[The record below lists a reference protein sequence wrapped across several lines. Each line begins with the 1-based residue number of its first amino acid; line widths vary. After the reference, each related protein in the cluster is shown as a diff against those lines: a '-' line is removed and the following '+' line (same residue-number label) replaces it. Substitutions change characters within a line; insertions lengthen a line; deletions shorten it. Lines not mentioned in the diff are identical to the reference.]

1 MKTRFIS
8 TRLTGLKAL
17 AGSFALLA
25 LLAFVLPQ
33 AAQAATSGGATIYN
47 TVKVTYSSGTTTGII
62 AVAIPVTLTV
72 NTLAALPGVGYPT
85 GQTTVAGGSVTY
97 IYSLKSNSN
106 GSDTYT
112 ASGLTNTPT
121 GVGAATVTTTPGSVT
136 LWGGIVLGS
145 GTDTITVPFGTTA
158 GLSVGSI
165 VQIGATNQYTV
176 TAISATGHAAS
187 TDGSGNLIPEVAT
200 TITLSKIGS
209 APAITSGSGLAG
221 TQVGEVKNT
230 ALTVAFNAGTPNVV
244 GTDGTYATH
253 FIITTGALPA
263 ALNLTTN
270 DVTTTVSSPSVTIT
284 KVANPAGTVNYGGTI
299 TYTITVTNTHG
310 TASVTSATVIDPIP
324 AYTTYVAGSTTL
336 NGAAVPDVSGNS
348 PLVSPG
354 LVVGTLTHGQVATI
368 VTQVKVQ

>member
-47 TVKVTYSSGTTTGII
+47 TVKVTYSSGTTTGIV

-145 GTDTITVPFGTTA
+145 GTNTITVPFGTTA
-158 GLSVGSI
+158 GLSVGST

-200 TITLSKIGS
+200 TITLTQIGS

-221 TQVGEVKNT
+221 TQVGEFKNT

-244 GTDGTYATH
+244 GIDGSYSTT
-253 FIITTGALPA
+253 FTITTTTGGLT
-263 ALNLTTN
+263 LTTTG
-270 DVTTTVSSPSVTIT
+270 VTTTVASPSVTIT
-284 KVANPAGTVNYGGTI
+284 KVASPAGTVNPGGTI
-299 TYTITVTNTHG
+299 TYTITVTNTHSS
-310 TASVTSATVIDPIP
+310 APVTSVTVIDPIP
-324 AYTTYVAGSTTL
+324 AYTTYVANSTTL
-336 NGAAVPDVSGNS
+336 NSVAVPDVAGNS

-354 LVVGTLTHGQVATI
+354 LLVGTLTHGQVATI